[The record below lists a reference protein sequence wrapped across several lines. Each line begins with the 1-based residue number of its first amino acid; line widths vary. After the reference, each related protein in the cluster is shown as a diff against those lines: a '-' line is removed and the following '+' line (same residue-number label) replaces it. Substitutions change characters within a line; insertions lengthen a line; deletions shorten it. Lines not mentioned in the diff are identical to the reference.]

1 MILYQKTF
9 ENLKTTNCNF
19 PVEDQFY
26 ADDSEI
32 IVADGITRDPIGI
45 SNLSAYSFEQ
55 VLEKYPR
62 PSGGELAA
70 RTVVET
76 FMNTTGNVKEKLI
89 TCNQAVKKLNEI
101 YIKKCDYL
109 QNDYYGAVA
118 SCIQINGN
126 ILDYAYI
133 CDCGVIIYNQSGEI
147 KFQTIDDKKTY
158 SDPYINQIGIPWDLP
173 EARVIVRR
181 DYRNNLNNA
190 KNGKCISYGALTGEE
205 SAIPFIK
212 YGQIELSDGDFIV
225 VYSDGFTPFLKE
237 KQLIE
242 LLCNF
247 DPTKFEGFIYSKSIE
262 DPDTYGKEKTLV
274 VMKIDK

>member
-9 ENLKTTNCNF
+9 ENVKTTNCNF

-26 ADDSEI
+26 AYDSEI
-32 IVADGITRDPIGI
+32 IVADGITRDPVGV
-45 SNLSAYSFEQ
+45 SNLNAYALEQ
-55 VLEKYPR
+55 ILEKYPR

-70 RTVVET
+70 RVVVET

-89 TCNQAVKKLNEI
+89 ICNQAVKKLNDI

-126 ILDYAYI
+126 TLDYAYI
-133 CDCGVIIYNQSGEI
+133 CDCGVIIYNQSGEV
-147 KFQTIDDKKTY
+147 KFQTIDEKETY
-158 SDPYINQIGIPWDLP
+158 SDPYINQIGIPWNLP

-181 DYRNNLNNA
+181 DYRNNLNQI
-190 KNGKCISYGALTGEE
+190 KDGKCISYGALTGEE
-205 SAIPFIK
+205 SAISFIK
-212 YGQIELSDGDFIV
+212 YGQIELSKGDIV
-225 VYSDGFTPFLKE
+225 AVYSDGFTPFLKE
-237 KQLIE
+237 KQFIE

-247 DPTKFEGFIYSKSIE
+247 DSTKFEEFIHSKSLE
-262 DPDTYGKEKTLV
+262 NDKYGKEKTLV
-274 VMKIDK
+274 LMKIDG